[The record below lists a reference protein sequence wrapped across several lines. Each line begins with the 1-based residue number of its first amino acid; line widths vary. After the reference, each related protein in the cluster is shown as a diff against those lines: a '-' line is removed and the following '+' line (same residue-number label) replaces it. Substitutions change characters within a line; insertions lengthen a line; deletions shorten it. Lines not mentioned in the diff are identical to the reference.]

1 MEFLNGFE
9 QIFHVGWDRYLGI
22 CCAHKIFFS
31 IFLCHV
37 VKYELIY

>member
-9 QIFHVGWDRYLGI
+9 QIFHDRYLGI
-22 CCAHKIFFS
+22 CCTHKIFFS